1 MIFSLLLFT
10 IIALVTELPNLQ
22 RKNTKKERWIF
33 LVFMFFGMGLTI
45 LYTLQVP
52 MPNLLDALTAIF
64 NYPNTLLP

>member
-10 IIALVTELPNLQ
+10 IVALVTELPNV
-22 RKNTKKERWIF
+22 RKNNTKKERWIF
-33 LVFMFFGMGLTI
+33 LIFMFFGMGLTI

-52 MPNLLDALTAIF
+52 MPNLLDKLTAIF

>member
-1 MIFSLLLFT
+1 MIFALLLFT
-10 IIALVTELPNLQ
+10 IVALVTELPNV
-22 RKNTKKERWIF
+22 RKKNTKKERWIF
-33 LVFMFFGMGLTI
+33 LIFIFFGMGLTI

>member
-10 IIALVTELPNLQ
+10 IVALVTELPNLR

>member
-10 IIALVTELPNLQ
+10 IVALVTELPNI
-22 RKNTKKERWIF
+22 RKNNIKKERWIF
-33 LVFMFFGMGLTI
+33 LTFMFLGIGLTI

-52 MPNLLDALTAIF
+52 MPNLLDLLTAIF

>member
-10 IIALVTELPNLQ
+10 IIALVTELPNLR

-33 LVFMFFGMGLTI
+33 LVFMFFGVGLTI

>member
-10 IIALVTELPNLQ
+10 IVALVTELPNVR

>member
-1 MIFSLLLFT
+1 MIFALLLFT
-10 IIALVTELPNLQ
+10 IVALVTELSNV
-22 RKNTKKERWIF
+22 RKKNTKKERWIF
-33 LVFMFFGMGLTI
+33 LIFIFFGMGLTI

>member
-10 IIALVTELPNLQ
+10 IVALVTELPNLR

-33 LVFMFFGMGLTI
+33 LIFMFFGIGLTI

>member
-10 IIALVTELPNLQ
+10 IVALVTELPNV
-22 RKNTKKERWIF
+22 RKKNTKKERWIF
-33 LVFMFFGMGLTI
+33 LIFMFLGIGLTI
-45 LYTLQVP
+45 FYTLQLP

>member
-10 IIALVTELPNLQ
+10 IVALVTELPNV
-22 RKNTKKERWIF
+22 RKKNTKKERWIF
-33 LVFMFFGMGLTI
+33 LIFMFFGMGLTI

>member
-1 MIFSLLLFT
+1 MIFSLFLFT
-10 IIALVTELPNLQ
+10 IIALVTELPNL
-22 RKNTKKERWIF
+22 RKKNTKKERWIF
-33 LVFMFFGMGLTI
+33 LIFMFLGMGLTI

>member
-10 IIALVTELPNLQ
+10 IVALVTELPNV
-22 RKNTKKERWIF
+22 RKNNIKKERWIF
-33 LVFMFFGMGLTI
+33 LIFMFLGIGLTI

-52 MPNLLDALTAIF
+52 MPNLLDLLTAIF

>member
-10 IIALVTELPNLQ
+10 IVALVTELPNV
-22 RKNTKKERWIF
+22 RKNNTKKERWIF
-33 LVFMFFGMGLTI
+33 LIFMFFGMGLTI
-45 LYTLQVP
+45 LYMLQVP

>member
-10 IIALVTELPNLQ
+10 IIALVTELPNLR

>member
-10 IIALVTELPNLQ
+10 IVALVTELPNV
-22 RKNTKKERWIF
+22 RKKNTKKERWIF
-33 LVFMFFGMGLTI
+33 LIFIFFGIGLTI

>member
-10 IIALVTELPNLQ
+10 IVALVTELPNV
-22 RKNTKKERWIF
+22 RKKNTKKERWIF
-33 LVFMFFGMGLTI
+33 LIFMFLGIGLTI

>member
-10 IIALVTELPNLQ
+10 IVALVTELPNV
-22 RKNTKKERWIF
+22 RKKNTKKERWIF
-33 LVFMFFGMGLTI
+33 LIFMFFGIGLTI

>member
-10 IIALVTELPNLQ
+10 IVALVTELPNV
-22 RKNTKKERWIF
+22 RKNNTKKERWIF
-33 LVFMFFGMGLTI
+33 LIFMFFGMGLTI

>member
-10 IIALVTELPNLQ
+10 IVALVTELPNV
-22 RKNTKKERWIF
+22 RKNNTKKERWIF
-33 LVFMFFGMGLTI
+33 LIFMFFGMGLTI

-64 NYPNTLLP
+64 NYPDTLLP